1 MMSKRILSKLRQAI
15 SCYARKFVL
24 PIGLAMMCIAPNCV
38 YAYSTET
45 NEWKNVQIYGGG
57 MITGITFSE
66 AEENLIYARTDMGG
80 IYRWQEDTGSWKP
93 LTDWVGPETWS
104 NLGCDGIATDPTDPN
119 RVYALMGEY
128 DNGWTDVPGAVFCSN
143 DKGETWDVV
152 ELPFFCGSNMQG
164 RLMGDRLI
172 VDPNKNSNLY
182 LASRNNGLW
191 KSEDYGHTWKEVTSF
206 PTKGTFK
213 YDKGTQYE
221 GNLGLTWVICDENS
235 NKVGSGSQTIYVGVG
250 DQAHSIYRSKDGGKT
265 WEALPNEPRGKVTN
279 ETTGE
284 WKIEEGVT
292 YLPYQSYLTKD
303 GILYVTYSTTA
314 GPYETGY
321 GDVWKFDTNTDTW
334 TLISPKSS
342 KTAPDDP
349 YYPYNGIAVDPQN
362 EDNIVVI
369 CQSWWPDIFMY
380 RSTDGGETW
389 KNVWEWTSYPD
400 RKLYYKM
407 DISDAPWLDWGNK
420 SQAGGSAEIFPK
432 LGWCVGAIDIDPF
445 NSDRLMY
452 GTGATLYGTNNL
464 TNWDQGGQMDITVM
478 ADGIEEV
485 VSNALVVVPGEDDG
499 LISSLYDVN
508 GFYHSDITKVPSILA
523 NVKAGDKYSSLNSSV
538 DMDYAELNPNMV
550 VRVGERKE
558 VDGYGN
564 YLNGMMWSKDGGKT
578 FSPIS
583 SRIGSSAGGG
593 KVALSADGNTVVWAT
608 PDEPVSWSN
617 GGYNWTASKGIPT
630 GARIAS
636 DRVNPKVF
644 YGYKDG
650 SAYVSTDGAKTF
662 TAVTVNGLPSL
673 KDMNIKAVRGH
684 EGNVWMGTSKASDE
698 NENGFWFSEDYG
710 TTYTKIPDV
719 DAVTSFG
726 FGKGKEGA
734 NYEAI
739 YIVGK
744 VEGQHGF
751 FRSDDKGQSWVRV
764 NDDNHQYGLVDP
776 GCDVTGDPDVYGRVY
791 IGTNGRG
798 IVYAD
803 TGNDTPIVSS
813 SITPKSATFDKK
825 EELQADV
832 SVEVVDNGNKLVA
845 IKNGT
850 TVLTAGTDYV
860 VEGNKVTVLKSYL
873 ATLVNGTAQLSFD
886 FDNGIDPALTITVKE
901 TVNSASLST
910 NEAVFD
916 KKEGLQADITV
927 DFEANGNTLVAI
939 KNGEKTLALGSDYV
953 VEGNKVI
960 ISKAYLSTLAEG
972 VAMLTFDFNKGND
985 PVLNVTIS
993 KTVNNASLETTRAEF
1008 DKAVPKDVQVVMN
1021 LKGNALEN
1029 INVDGKVLAK
1039 GTDYVVEGETVTLNK
1054 VFLTTLEKGEHTLS
1068 FVFNE
1073 GSSADFVVKV
1083 VNTAEKDAVVTPTEV
1098 SFDKKVEARADINLE
1113 VAFNGNSLVTIKN
1126 GEVALV
1132 EGKDYIVDGDQIT
1145 ILSSYLATCPLGES
1159 NLIFNFSAGAVQKVK
1174 LKVVDTTEVVV
1185 PTGGLSL
1192 ALTSTGGTTTN
1203 TIGSTFKVQVTD
1215 GNTYD
1220 LSKVTI
1226 RYYFTAE
1233 DSSVGQSTWID
1244 NAAIQ
1249 YSKSPWYVNINS
1261 NSAWKIVKMSETTS
1275 TASHYLEL
1283 SFSGDYSL
1291 DTTAKV
1297 EVATRLANTNWSNFN
1312 QSNDFSYND
1321 ANHVAVFYDGVLVSG
1336 VTPQ

>member
-1 MMSKRILSKLRQAI
+1 MSKRILSKLRQAI

-24 PIGLAMMCIAPNCV
+24 PIGLAIMCIAPNCV

-80 IYRWQEDTGSWKP
+80 IYRWQEDTQSWKP

-164 RLMGDRLI
+164 RLMGDRLV

-191 KSEDYGHTWKEVTSF
+191 KSQDYGRTWKEVSSF

-213 YDKGTQYE
+213 YDKGTQWE
-221 GNLGLTWVICDENS
+221 GNLGLTWVLYDKNS
-235 NKVGSGSQTIYVGVG
+235 NKAGLGSQTIYVGVG
-250 DQAHSIYRSKDGGKT
+250 DRDHSIYRSKDGGAT
-265 WEALPNEPRGKVTN
+265 WEPLPNEPRGKITN
-279 ETTGE
+279 EATGAWTME
-284 WKIEEGVT
+284 AGKT
-292 YLPYQSYLTKD
+292 YLPYQSYLTKE

-321 GDVWKFDTNTDTW
+321 GDVWKYDTNTDVW

-389 KNVWEWTSYPD
+389 KNAWEWTSYPD

-420 SQAGGSAEIFPK
+420 NQAGGSAEIFPK

-445 NSDRLMY
+445 NSGRLMY

-508 GFYHSDITKVPSILA
+508 GFYHSDVTKVPSILA

-538 DMDYAELNPNMV
+538 DVDYAELNPNIV

-564 YLNGMMWSKDGGKT
+564 YLNGLMWSKDGGKN

-608 PDEPVSWSN
+608 PDEAVSWAN
-617 GGYNWTASKGIPT
+617 GGYNWTASTGIPK

-636 DRVNPKVF
+636 DRVNSKVF

-650 SAYVSTDGAKTF
+650 KVYVSMDGAKTF
-662 TAVTVNGLPSL
+662 MAVTVDGLPDVT
-673 KDMNIKAVRGH
+673 DMNIKAVRGY
-684 EGNVWMGTSKASDE
+684 EGNVWMGTSKATVE
-698 NENGFWFSEDYG
+698 EENGFWFSEDYG
-710 TTYTKIPDV
+710 KTYVKIPNV

-726 FGKGKEGA
+726 FGKGKEGS
-734 NYEAI
+734 NYKAI

-751 FRSDDKGQSWVRV
+751 FRSDDKGQSWARI

-776 GCDVTGDPDVYGRVY
+776 GCDVAGDPDVYGRVY

-825 EELQADV
+825 EELQADINV
-832 SVEVVDNGNKLVA
+832 DVVDNGNKLLA
-845 IKNGT
+845 IKNGA
-850 TVLTAGTDYV
+850 TVLVTGSDYV
-860 VEGNKVTVLKSYL
+860 IEGSKVTILKSYL
-873 ATLVNGTAQLSFD
+873 ATLANGTAQLTFD
-886 FDNGIDPALTITVKE
+886 FDNGTDPTLAITVKETVNSASLSTLAATFDKGAELQANVTVDIVPNGNELLAIKNGDKVLTAGVDYEIQGNKVTILKSYLASQAEGQLALTFDFNKGEDPVLTITVKE

-910 NEAVFD
+910 QAAAFD
-916 KKEGLQADITV
+916 KRAELQADVTV
-927 DFEANGNTLVAI
+927 DIVPNGNELLAI
-939 KNGEKTLALGSDYV
+939 KNGDKVLTAGVDYQIQ
-953 VEGNKVI
+953 GNKVTI
-960 ISKAYLSTLAEG
+960 LKSYLANQAEG
-972 VAMLTFDFNKGND
+972 KLALTFDFNKGVD
-985 PVLNVTIS
+985 PVLTITIN
-993 KTVNNASLETTRAEF
+993 KTVNQATLVQTKGEIDLASPQDIGVQMKLNGTTLTAIRVNGKALVAGVDYQLNGESVTLLSNYLKTLSKGDHTLVFEF
-1008 DKAVPKDVQVVMN
+1008 SE
-1021 LKGNALEN
+1021 GNAQN
-1029 INVDGKVLAK
+1029 
-1039 GTDYVVEGETVTLNK
+1039 
-1054 VFLTTLEKGEHTLS
+1054 
-1068 FVFNE
+1068 
-1073 GSSADFVVKV
+1073 FVVTVKDSSV
-1083 VNTAEKDAVVTPTEV
+1083 VIPPVT
-1098 SFDKKVEARADINLE
+1098 N
-1113 VAFNGNSLVTIKN
+1113 AFNLT
-1126 GEVALV
+1126 
-1132 EGKDYIVDGDQIT
+1132 
-1145 ILSSYLATCPLGES
+1145 
-1159 NLIFNFSAGAVQKVK
+1159 
-1174 LKVVDTTEVVV
+1174 
-1185 PTGGLSL
+1185 
-1192 ALTSTGGTTTN
+1192 LTSTGGVSTN
-1203 TIGSTFKVQVTD
+1203 TIGSTFKLKVTND
-1215 GNTYD
+1215 QSYD
-1220 LSKVTI
+1220 LSKISI
-1226 RYYFTAE
+1226 RYYFKVE
-1233 DSSVGQSTWID
+1233 DSSVKQNSWVD
-1244 NAAIQ
+1244 NAAVQ
-1249 YSKSPWYVNINS
+1249 YTRAPWYVNINQQVS
-1261 NSAWKIVKMSETTS
+1261 HKIVKMAEV
-1275 TASHYLEL
+1275 TATADTFVEL
-1283 SFSGDYSL
+1283 TFTGTDLL
-1291 DTTAKV
+1291 DSKA
-1297 EVATRLANTNWSNFN
+1297 ELQIATRIANENWSNFD
-1312 QSNDFSYND
+1312 QSNDFSYNN
-1321 ANHVAVFYDGVLVSG
+1321 ASNIAIFYDNELVG
-1336 VTPQ
+1336 GNIPN